1 MDHFSG
7 ALKSQKQTFNS
18 KGTHLE
24 SGALDSPS
32 ENVPLS
38 HKYDSNLLQ
47 NTRCRCSSVIVKGYF
62 KHSIVQS

>member
-7 ALKSQKQTFNS
+7 ALKSRKQTFNS

-32 ENVPLS
+32 ENAPLT

-47 NTRCRCSSVIVKGYF
+47 TYQQLHLTTR
-62 KHSIVQS
+62 